1 MTNSQQLHSTL
12 RSYCTIL
19 RDDGFAKMGF
29 GLIVAGL
36 LAGCAMPNGYYQPAT
51 VKDGTISNPRV
62 GWNGYSVKVPDGFA
76 VFNPTTADPDS
87 PDLTAFQRFYMQDE
101 DRLSRALG
109 ISYTE
114 WFLLE
119 HRLLD
124 CAISFSCNTYDLRAS
139 WSSMTSVSMEYF
151 LRKLVNAK
159 LVNLNDV
166 DAHNELVTINGHRG
180 CYISATTLPPYGG
193 DQKMAYEGFFIL
205 GGLKEAYWFEG
216 FGALYNRSMLKRL
229 TRGMAESLEVK

>member
-1 MTNSQQLHSTL
+1 MGMVK
-12 RSYCTIL
+12 TIA
-19 RDDGFAKMGF
+19 GWM
-29 GLIVAGL
+29 VVGL

-76 VFNPTTADPDS
+76 IFNPTTADPKS
-87 PDLTAFQRFYMQDE
+87 PDLTAFQRLYMREE
-101 DRLSRALG
+101 DRSSRELG
-109 ISYTE
+109 VSYTE

-124 CAISFSCNTYDLRAS
+124 CAISFSCSTYELGSA
-139 WSSMTSVSMEYF
+139 WSSITSVEMEYF
-151 LRKLVNAK
+151 LRKLINDK
-159 LVNLNDV
+159 LVNLDDV
-166 DAHNELVTINGHRG
+166 DAHNELLLINGHRG
-180 CYISATTLPPYGG
+180 YYISATTSPPFGG
-193 DQKMAYEGFFIL
+193 DQKMAYEGFFIV

-216 FGALYNRSMLKRL
+216 FGALYNRSMLKRF